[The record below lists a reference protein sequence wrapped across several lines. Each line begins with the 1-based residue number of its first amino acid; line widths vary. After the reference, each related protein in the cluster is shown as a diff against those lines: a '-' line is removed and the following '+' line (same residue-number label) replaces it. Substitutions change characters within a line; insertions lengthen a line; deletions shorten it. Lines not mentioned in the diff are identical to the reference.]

1 MIIPT
6 KHEKLSTSMLVVGAT
21 VLKKLK
27 RKPYVLEDLFETVRL
42 KHEIS
47 INAFLDTILF
57 LGLCELVETNG
68 YEVKIRGVN

>member
-27 RKPYVLEDLFETVRL
+27 RKPYVLEDLFEVVQQ
-42 KHEIS
+42 KHAIS
-47 INAFLDTILF
+47 INTFLDTILF
-57 LGLCELVETNG
+57 LGLCELVDTNG
-68 YEVKIRGVN
+68 YEVKIRGAN